1 MAPAD
6 MAEVFAKW
14 NQGRL
19 QSYLVEITSE
29 ILAATENGTPMIDL
43 VLDAAGQKGTGA
55 WTVVASM
62 ELSQPTALIA
72 EAVYARIVSADPKR
86 RERASHM
93 FRSPITD
100 VEGVSVDDVEAALYG
115 SKIVSYAQGF
125 RLLAAAS
132 EEHGWDLDLG
142 TVASLWR
149 AGCIIRAAFLEEI
162 TQAYRAN
169 PDLADLIEADFF
181 ADALNS
187 AETSWRVA
195 VSGAARSGIPVPA
208 YGSALAY
215 FDGIRSRRLPASL
228 IQAQRDYFGA
238 HTFERIDRPRGE
250 FFHRN
255 WGESDPAEH

>member
-1 MAPAD
+1 
-6 MAEVFAKW
+6 
-14 NQGRL
+14 
-19 QSYLVEITSE
+19 
-29 ILAATENGTPMIDL
+29 
-43 VLDAAGQKGTGA
+43 
-55 WTVVASM
+55 
-62 ELSQPTALIA
+62 
-72 EAVYARIVSADPKR
+72 
-86 RERASHM
+86 
-93 FRSPITD
+93 
-100 VEGVSVDDVEAALYG
+100 
-115 SKIVSYAQGF
+115 
-125 RLLAAAS
+125 
-132 EEHGWDLDLG
+132 
-142 TVASLWR
+142 VASLWR